1 MRILLVE
8 DERKVARFIQQ
19 GLEAEGYQVDVATDG
34 KSGEEKARSSAY
46 DLLILDVLLP
56 KKDGFEVLE
65 SLRKSSLDMPVLM
78 LTARGT
84 TEDVVRGLDRGAD
97 DYLTKPFSF
106 EELLARIRSLIRRG
120 SKKTVLK
127 LADLS
132 LDTVTHKASRRGR
145 TIDLTAREFAL
156 LYLFMSHPKQ
166 IFTREEIAKKV
177 WGYDF
182 DPGTNIVDVYVNHLR
197 KKLDDPASVK
207 LLHTIRGKGYVLSD
221 KPASQRSGWL
231 PKAS

>member
-34 KSGEEKARSSAY
+34 KSGEEKARSTTY

-156 LYLFMSHPKQ
+156 LYLFMSHPKR
-166 IFTREEIAKKV
+166 IFAREEIAKEV

-221 KPASQRSGWL
+221 KL

>member
-19 GLEAEGYQVDVATDG
+19 GLEAEGYEVDVATDG
-34 KSGEEKARSSAY
+34 KSGEEKARTMTY

-56 KKDGFEVLE
+56 KKDGFEVLQ
-65 SLRKSSLDMPVLM
+65 SLRQSSFEQPVLM
-78 LTARGT
+78 LTARGA
-84 TEDVVRGLDRGAD
+84 TEDIVRGLDQGAD

-106 EELLARIRSLIRRG
+106 EELLARIRSLLRRG
-120 SKKTVLK
+120 TKKTILK
-127 LADLS
+127 TGDLS
-132 LDTVTHKASRRGR
+132 LNTITRKATRAGK

-156 LYLFMSHPKQ
+156 LYLFMARQRQ
-166 IFTREEIAKKV
+166 ILTREEIAKEV

-197 KKLDDPASVK
+197 NKLGETSGQK
-207 LLHTIRGKGYVLSD
+207 LLHTIRGKGYMFSD
-221 KPASQRSGWL
+221 IAPNNL
-231 PKAS
+231 